1 MRKFT
6 FLFLF
11 LALSSFVFSQTMVIN
26 NFEELQDTNY
36 WQYELS
42 TNADPTLGFVNDTY
56 SSSNSVSGNKNNLTI
71 PANSLAFTYC
81 QVPFVYSQSDESKIT
96 VHKKNNE
103 QIELNTLV
111 LDEDLSNS
119 IFNRDGNIE
128 KITVSFSK

>member
-26 NFEELQDTNY
+26 NFEEPQDTNF
-36 WQYELS
+36 WKYELS

-81 QVPFVYSQSDESKIT
+81 QVPFVYSQSDENKIT
-96 VHKKNNE
+96 VYTKNNA
-103 QIELNTLV
+103 QIELNKLV

>member
-1 MRKFT
+1 
-6 FLFLF
+6 
-11 LALSSFVFSQTMVIN
+11 MVIN
-26 NFEELQDTNY
+26 NFEEPQDTNF
-36 WQYELS
+36 WKYELS

-81 QVPFVYSQSDESKIT
+81 QVPFVYSQSDENKIT
-96 VHKKNNE
+96 VYTKNNA
-103 QIELNTLV
+103 QIELNKLV